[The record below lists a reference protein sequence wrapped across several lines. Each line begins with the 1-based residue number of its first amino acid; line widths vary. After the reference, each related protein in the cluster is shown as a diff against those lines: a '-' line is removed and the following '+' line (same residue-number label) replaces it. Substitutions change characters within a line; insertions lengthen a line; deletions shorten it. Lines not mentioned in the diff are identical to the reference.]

1 MFEEYN
7 EERKQLLD
15 LRGDLEDAVFKYSR
29 MTFRSVE
36 DVSSDSDLEE
46 VPTPKTKPPEA
57 TITRDPTVWT
67 ICSDE
72 GNTAV
77 SDHYSRA
84 LRHSHFALQLTT
96 GKPLKSKILGNP
108 NKFLRKLQA

>member
-1 MFEEYN
+1 ME
-7 EERKQLLD
+7 

-29 MTFRSVE
+29 MTFRSAE

-77 SDHYSRA
+77 SDLYSRA
-84 LRHSHFALQLTT
+84 PRHSHFLLQLTK
-96 GKPLKSKILGNP
+96 GKPLSNPKFLGNP
-108 NKFLRKLQA
+108 NKFSRK